1 MIPRLQNSEQ
11 FLNEYKTFQNRITA
25 VSDEKLKKELTDALI
40 NLKNAIVYLDR
51 QHESLYLSNRMPSD
65 VGETRTQISGFRKT
79 LETKLSAWERR
90 QLPR

>member
-1 MIPRLQNSEQ
+1 MIPKLQDNPA
-11 FLNEYKTFQNRITA
+11 FVIEYKNFQNRITA
-25 VSDEKLKKELTDALI
+25 VTDDKLQTELTRYLVDLR
-40 NLKNAIVYLDR
+40 NTIVYLDR

-65 VGETRTQISGFRKT
+65 VGDTRSQISDIRKN